1 MAPIVEQREKITG
14 SPNSIV
20 TTVGAIGLNAR
31 FLKQNDFVSDVT
43 ANADSMA
50 AERAKVDE
58 MITLD
63 ALRNSIP
70 KEVFQKDLF
79 KSLYYLFFDYAVW
92 IGSFY
97 AMYTFTNSPY
107 WEPLPFWAKAVASLL
122 YWNIAGFYM
131 WCLFVVG
138 HDCGHGTFSNNRV
151 YPWQVRVSYMSM
163 ESLTC
168 QSQNFTSLTVSIP
181 SNIS

>member
-1 MAPIVEQREKITG
+1 
-14 SPNSIV
+14 
-20 TTVGAIGLNAR
+20 
-31 FLKQNDFVSDVT
+31 
-43 ANADSMA
+43 MA

-151 YPWQVRVSYMSM
+151 LNDVLGHFIHGSISVPFWVRVSYMSM